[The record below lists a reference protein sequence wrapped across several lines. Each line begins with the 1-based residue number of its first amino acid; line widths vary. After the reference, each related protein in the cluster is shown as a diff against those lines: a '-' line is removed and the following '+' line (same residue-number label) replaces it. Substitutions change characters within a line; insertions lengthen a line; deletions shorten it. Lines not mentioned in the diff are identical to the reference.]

1 MKIAFLRIFFLSIK
15 LISNNRIA
23 DCRKVASDLMTNS
36 FLDFNKEYGGLFIST
51 PFMLKNFRLHLMK
64 SGFTFYQQM
73 IGSDRYHTIFFKL
86 MMSKRKSDKKAIFFN
101 PITDISIHLY
111 KITFF
116 EFSELLKAL
125 IFCFYFGCFSK
136 IE

>member
-1 MKIAFLRIFFLSIK
+1 M
-15 LISNNRIA
+15 
-23 DCRKVASDLMTNS
+23 ASDLMADS
-36 FLDFNKEYGGLFIST
+36 FLDFNKECGSLFISI

-73 IGSDRYHTIFFKL
+73 IRSDRYHTIFFKL
-86 MMSKRKSDKKAIFFN
+86 MMSKRKGNKKAIFFN

-116 EFSELLKAL
+116 EFSELLKGL
-125 IFCFYFGCFSK
+125 IFCFYFGSFSK
-136 IE
+136 IEESGSRII